1 MAYSMDQFNEEL
13 MHYGVLGMKWGIRRY
28 QNPDGSLTKAGMRR
42 YQDKSPYEVTT
53 SDGDTF
59 RVSKGSKNNYNTKV
73 SKVTKT
79 WGQHYREIDDAKAK
93 KRISKQYARA
103 VARQG
108 DKMLDSYARKTK
120 VSKIST
126 KHVTT
131 GKANKAYKKL
141 WSVKIKDLQ
150 KQYGM
155 LEDQMTYGK
164 NADPVKNSRI
174 ESQMNGIEEQL
185 RKHRG

>member
-1 MAYSMDQFNEEL
+1 MAYSTGQFNEEL

-42 YQDKSPYEVTT
+42 YKDKSPYEVTT

-59 RVSKGSKNNYNTKV
+59 RVAKGSKNNYNTKL

-79 WGQHYREIDDAKAK
+79 WGQHYREIDDAK
-93 KRISKQYARA
+93 
-103 VARQG
+103 
-108 DKMLDSYARKTK
+108 ARKTK

-174 ESQMNGIEEQL
+174 ESQMNSIEEQL
-185 RKHRG
+185 RKHRR

>member
-1 MAYSMDQFNEEL
+1 MEYSMDQFNEEL

-42 YQDKSPYEVTT
+42 YNDKSPYEVTT

-59 RVSKGSKNNYNTKV
+59 RVSKGSKNSYNTKV

-93 KRISKQYARA
+93 KRISKQY
-103 VARQG
+103 ARQG

-174 ESQMNGIEEQL
+174 ESQMNSIEEQL

>member
-1 MAYSMDQFNEEL
+1 MAYSMDRFNEEL
-13 MHYGVLGMKWGIRRY
+13 MHYGVLGMKWGVRRY

-42 YQDKSPYEVTT
+42 YNDKSPYEVTT

-59 RVSKGSKNNYNTKV
+59 RVSKGSKNSYNTKV

-120 VSKIST
+120 ASKIST

-174 ESQMNGIEEQL
+174 ESQMNSIEEQL

>member
-1 MAYSMDQFNEEL
+1 MANCIPNDEL
-13 MHYGVLGMKWGIRRY
+13 MHYGVRGMKWGIRRY

-42 YQDKSPYEVTT
+42 YNDKSPYEVTT

-59 RVSKGSKNNYNTKV
+59 RVSKGSKNSYNTKH

-79 WGQHYREIDDAKAK
+79 WGQHYREIDEAKAK
-93 KRISKQYARA
+93 KRISKQYAKEQA
-103 VARQG
+103 KG
-108 DKMLDSYARKTK
+108 DEMLDSYARKTK

-126 KHVTT
+126 KYVTT

-174 ESQMNGIEEQL
+174 ESQMNSIEEQL

>member
-13 MHYGVLGMKWGIRRY
+13 MHYGVLGMKWGVRKKSYDPTSRGGSITKNGKYRASNGIVIGRSRNAGAAIGRRFTTSAAGKALTAF
-28 QNPDGSLTKAGMRR
+28 GSLGLNKN
-42 YQDKSPYEVTT
+42 QKSRIKKERSALKEY
-53 SDGDTF
+53 
-59 RVSKGSKNNYNTKV
+59 YKV
-73 SKVTKT
+73 
-79 WGQHYREIDDAKAK
+79 G
-93 KRISKQYARA
+93 
-103 VARQG
+103 G

-174 ESQMNGIEEQL
+174 ESQMNSIEEQL